1 MEIRYKKLNHKN
13 FGGHSLDDFIRHHEV
28 HECWRNVDCELK
40 LVPNEF
46 TEDWPVEKCREVAE
60 GISCRLEK
68 DLSAFGA
75 FCRNRLVGFVT
86 VEHEIFGKSAN
97 YVNLEQFQVSE
108 DFRGQGIG
116 LKLFALACSETKNL
130 GAHKLY
136 ISAHSSKES
145 QAAYKALGCV
155 PASEV
160 NEKMAAKEPFDIQ
173 MEFVLEQVLPCQV
186 RQ

>member
-1 MEIRYKKLNHKN
+1 MEIRYEKLNHGN
-13 FGGHSLDDFIRHHEV
+13 FGGRSLDEFIRHQTIS
-28 HECWRNVDCELK
+28 ECWRKVDGELK
-40 LVPNEF
+40 LVTNEF
-46 TEDWPVEKCREVAE
+46 AEDWTVEKCREIAA

-75 FCRNRLVGFVT
+75 FCKNRLVGFVT
-86 VEHEIFGKSAN
+86 VEYEIFGKSVK

-108 DFRGQGIG
+108 DFRGKRIG
-116 LKLFALACSETKNL
+116 RKLFDLACSEAKNL
-130 GAHKLY
+130 GAQKLY

-160 NEKMAAKEPFDIQ
+160 NEKMAPEEPFDIQ
-173 MEFVLEQVLPCQV
+173 MEFVLE
-186 RQ
+186 

>member
-1 MEIRYKKLNHKN
+1 MEIRYEKLNYGN
-13 FGGHSLDDFIRHHEV
+13 FGGHSLDEFRRYQTIT
-28 HECWRNVDCELK
+28 ECWRKVDGEMK

-46 TEDWPVEKCREVAE
+46 TEDWAVEKCREVAAE
-60 GISCRLEK
+60 ISCRLEK

-75 FCRNRLVGFVT
+75 FCKNRLVGFVT
-86 VEHEIFGKSAN
+86 VEHEIFGNSAK

-108 DFRGQGIG
+108 DFRGKGIG
-116 LKLFALACSETKNL
+116 RKLFTLACSEAKNL
-130 GAHKLY
+130 GAQKFY

-160 NEKMAAKEPFDIQ
+160 NEKMAAEEPFDIQ
-173 MEFVLEQVLPCQV
+173 MEFVLK
-186 RQ
+186 

>member
-1 MEIRYKKLNHKN
+1 MENRYEKLNHGN
-13 FGGHSLDDFIRHHEV
+13 FDRHSLDEFRRHQTIT
-28 HECWRNVDCELK
+28 ECWRNVDGELK

-46 TEDWPVEKCREVAE
+46 TEDWPVEKCREVAA

-75 FCRNRLVGFVT
+75 FCGNRLVGFVT
-86 VEHEIFGKSAN
+86 VEHEIFGKSAK
-97 YVNLEQFQVSE
+97 YVNLEQFQVSK
-108 DFRGQGIG
+108 DFRGHGIG
-116 LKLFALACSETKNL
+116 RKLFDLACFEAKNL
-130 GAHKLY
+130 GAQKLY

-160 NEKMAAKEPFDIQ
+160 NGKMAAEEPFDIQ
-173 MEFVLEQVLPCQV
+173 MEFVLE
-186 RQ
+186 

>member
-1 MEIRYKKLNHKN
+1 MEIRYEKLNHGN

-28 HECWRNVDCELK
+28 HECWRNVDGKLK

-46 TEDWPVEKCREVAE
+46 TEDWSVEKCREVAA

-75 FCRNRLVGFVT
+75 FYGNRLVGFVT
-86 VEHEIFGKSAN
+86 VEHEIFGNSAK
-97 YVNLEQFQVSE
+97 YVNLKQFQVSK
-108 DFRGQGIG
+108 DFRGRGIG
-116 LKLFALACSETKNL
+116 RKLFVLACSEAKNL
-130 GAHKLY
+130 GAQKLY

-145 QAAYKALGCV
+145 QAAYKALGCI

-160 NEKMAAKEPFDIQ
+160 NEKMAAEEPFDIQ
-173 MEFVLEQVLPCQV
+173 MEFVLE
-186 RQ
+186 